1 MEIAGKI
8 VCIVITNS
16 FLFKAS
22 KLCYEPGWGSS
33 FFLLSLLKSLSI
45 NLRIISSFSV
55 KFYWISSLALILFEW
70 PPPLPVYNLYSFNV
84 SDEAVN

>member
-22 KLCYEPGWGSS
+22 KLCYEPGWVSS
-33 FFLLSLLKSLSI
+33 FLLSLLKSLSI
-45 NLRIISSFSV
+45 NLRIIPSFSV
-55 KFYWISSLALILFEW
+55 KFYWISSLALVAFEW
-70 PPPLPVYNLYSFNV
+70 LSPLPVYNLYSFNV